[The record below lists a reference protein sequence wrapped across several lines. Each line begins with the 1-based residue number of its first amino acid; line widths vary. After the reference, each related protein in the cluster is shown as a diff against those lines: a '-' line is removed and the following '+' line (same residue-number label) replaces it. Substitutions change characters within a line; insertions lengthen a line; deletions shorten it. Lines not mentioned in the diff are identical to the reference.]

1 MEDPRTADVA
11 DTERLLAAVA
21 ADGAA
26 QLPAL
31 SAAELCVLCE
41 GGQALI
47 EHGEYL
53 WWYALAE
60 AERRKLTTAVL
71 DFLAHRG
78 LLRPP
83 ASQRPEAKA
92 DDGSSLR
99 LPMAP
104 ALAMIV
110 AARQRPGLVAVGT
123 GADRAATGAPR
134 MYGLKEEGQPL
145 RALVAELVTGKVT
158 EPFGAL
164 HRFVL
169 LSPSKAGTAYAAWA
183 AGARH
188 GGRRSKDQA
197 RMVDVYRHTAGAGF
211 TRDRMVITSERV
223 ALRATRQRQD
233 ASMEPSL
240 SCGREDLAHLLT
252 SMLTGDE
259 RP

>member
-1 MEDPRTADVA
+1 MEDPRAADVA
-11 DTERLLAAVA
+11 EAERLLAAVA

-47 EHGEYL
+47 EHGEYR

-60 AERRKLTTAVL
+60 AERRTLTTAVL
-71 DFLAHRG
+71 DFLSHRG

-92 DDGSSLR
+92 DDDGSVR

-110 AARQRPGLVAVGT
+110 AARQRPGLIAVGT
-123 GADRAATGAPR
+123 DPDQTATGAPR
-134 MYGLKEEGQPL
+134 MYGLSEEGQPL

-158 EPFGAL
+158 KPFGAL

-169 LSPSKAGTAYAAWA
+169 LSPHKAGTAFTAWA
-183 AGARH
+183 AGAGR

-197 RMVDVYRHTAGAGF
+197 RTVDVYRHAADAGL
-211 TRDRMVITSERV
+211 TRDRMVITSERG
-223 ALRATRQRQD
+223 ALRVTRQRQD
-233 ASMEPSL
+233 ASMEPSV
-240 SCGREDLAHLLT
+240 SCERHQLAHLLT
-252 SMLTGDE
+252 GVLIGDE